1 LELALNRF
9 LPHGSCFDWDPA
21 LILLHATSDIV
32 IVLSYFAIPAL
43 ILAYQHK
50 RRGADNSAMILLFAA
65 FIAACGVTHAM
76 NIVTIWHPIYLWSG
90 AAKAITAAISLA
102 TALYMAPRLPAL
114 LALPSLPEL
123 VAIND
128 QLKDANARYKKA
140 GKEAQRQAR
149 ELASALDRLEMATK
163 AAEIGIWE
171 WDVAAG
177 TLHWDERMYE
187 MYGATEEERRGGLAY
202 DFWRSRV
209 HPDDISMAEGKLHA
223 EVAGTGRFDPVFR
236 IRLPDGRLRY
246 IQAAAYVERD
256 EKGGALRMVGSNRDV
271 TERYET
277 EQRLMETSSRLKTL
291 LNTARDGVHILDEN
305 GNLVE
310 FSHSF
315 AQMLGYTDEETAR
328 LNVTDW
334 DAVFP
339 PEQMLRDLSDF
350 MTVPATFETRHR
362 RKDGSLFDVEINAQG
377 VEIGGRRY
385 LHASA
390 RDITKRKE
398 TETELRESR
407 ERQRQAKKQAEAAS
421 LAKSQFLANM
431 SHEIRTPMNAV
442 LGLLQLMERTPLN
455 KRQKDYVEKA
465 EVAANS
471 LLGIIRDILDFS
483 KIEAGKMELESAPF
497 SIQTLFHT
505 LSALLSIQVRD
516 KDVEILFDV
525 DGAAPIDLIGD
536 ALRLQQILLNLT
548 SNAVKFTS
556 AGAITVRLALLGVME
571 KSVRLEFSVSDT
583 GIGIAP
589 DKLTAIFEG
598 FTQAEASTTRRFG
611 GTGLGL
617 AISRRLVQLMG
628 GDLQVESKLGEGS
641 RFFFTIDLTVADAPA
656 SAPHTLAELGQ
667 RAPGPLR
674 ALIVGDDN
682 AARDVLA
689 KMARDLGWRAK
700 TASCGLEV
708 IADFEHRGAGDRPY
722 HVVFLD
728 WKTLDMGGWELARR
742 IRAAYP
748 PADPPIFVLITAYG
762 RQVMRRHLDEADS
775 PFDGFLTKP
784 LTHSMLVDAVSTAS
798 DGKLVTPHPAQL
810 PGSDRPLADL
820 RLLLVEDNPTNQQVA
835 RELLEFEGAEIVVA
849 GNGADGVRLAQAAE
863 PPFDAVLMDIQMP
876 EMDGF
881 EATRILRREY
891 RRARLPILAMTA
903 NALPSDR
910 EACLAAGMDD
920 HVGKPLDLGEVVA
933 KIMALCGR
941 GSATPE
947 SSCKPTQA
955 KATSSGF
962 ELAPALLR
970 IGNRTDAYL
979 RFADSFRYDQAAIR
993 QRARR
998 AANEN
1003 MGADFA
1009 RELHTLKGLAGTLGG
1024 VSLSVSVQAAEER
1037 LKTGAPLGE
1046 VMDELDIAIEE
1057 ALLELDRITANLALP
1072 GPAAA
1077 ALDTPA
1083 LLARLDEIEPLL
1095 AAGNLRMLSVLA
1107 EIKREHG
1114 AALGDALESLE
1125 RAVAEMNLDGASK
1138 ACAALRKKIGDEA

>member
-1 LELALNRF
+1 MELALNRF
-9 LPHGSCFDWDPA
+9 LPHGLCFGWDPS
-21 LILLHATSDIV
+21 LILLHVASDTV

-43 ILAYQHK
+43 ILAYQYK
-50 RRGADNSAMILLFAA
+50 RRSADNSAIIVLFAS
-65 FIAACGVTHAM
+65 FIAACGVTHAL
-76 NIVTIWHPIYLWSG
+76 NIVTIWYPIFLWSG
-90 AAKAITAAISLA
+90 AVKAITAVISLA
-102 TALYMAPRLPAL
+102 TALYMAPKLPAL

-123 VAIND
+123 LAIND

-149 ELASALDRLEMATK
+149 ELTSALDRLEMATK

-171 WDVAAG
+171 WDVAGG
-177 TLHWDERMYE
+177 TLLWDERMYE
-187 MYGATEEERRGGLAY
+187 MYGATEEERKSGLAY
-202 DFWRSRV
+202 EFWQSRV
-209 HPDDISMAEGKLHA
+209 HRDDIAMVESMLRAEI
-223 EVAGTGRFDPVFR
+223 AGTGRFDPVFR
-236 IRLPDGRLRY
+236 IMPPDGRIRY
-246 IQAAAYVERD
+246 IQAAAFVERD
-256 EKGGALRMVGSNRDV
+256 DKGAVLRVVGSNRDV

-277 EQRLMETSSRLKTL
+277 EQRLTETSSRLKTL

-305 GNLVE
+305 GDLVE

-315 AQMLGYTDEETAR
+315 AQMLGYTDEEVAR

-334 DAVFP
+334 DAAFP
-339 PEQMLRDLSDF
+339 REPLLRGLIEL
-350 MTVPATFETRHR
+350 MAVPATFETRHR
-362 RKDGSLFDVEINAQG
+362 RKDGSIFDVEINAQG
-377 VEIGGRRY
+377 VEFGGRRY

-398 TETELRESR
+398 AETELRESR
-407 ERQRQAKKQAEAAS
+407 ERQRQAKKQAETAN

-442 LGLLQLMERTPLN
+442 LGLLQLMERTPLD
-455 KRQKDYVEKA
+455 KRQKDYVQKA
-465 EVAANS
+465 QVAANS

-497 SIQTLFHT
+497 SIQNLFHT

-556 AGAITVRLALLGVME
+556 VGAITVKLALLGAFD

-589 DKLTAIFEG
+589 DKQASIFEG

-641 RFFFTIDLTVADAPA
+641 RFFFTIDLPVGEAPA
-656 SAPHTLAELGQ
+656 SAPQTLAQLGQ
-667 RAPGPLR
+667 RTPGPLC
-674 ALIVGDDN
+674 ALIVGDNN
-682 AARDVLA
+682 AARSVLA
-689 KMARDLGWRAK
+689 KMARDLGWRAD

-708 IADFEHRGAGDRPY
+708 IGDFERRGADDRPY
-722 HVVFLD
+722 DAVFLD

-742 IRAAYP
+742 IRAAHP

-798 DGKLVTPHPAQL
+798 DGKLVTPNPAQL
-810 PGSDRPLADL
+810 PGPDRPLAGL

-835 RELLEFEGAEIVVA
+835 RELLELQGAEIAVA
-849 GNGADGVRLAQAAE
+849 GNGADGVRLAQTAE

-881 EATRILRREY
+881 EATRVLRREY

-903 NALPSDR
+903 NALSSDR

-933 KIMALCGR
+933 KVMTLCGR
-941 GSATPE
+941 GSAARE
-947 SSCKPTQA
+947 SSSEPEPA
-955 KATSSGF
+955 KAASSGF
-962 ELAPALLR
+962 DLAQALLR

-979 RFADSFRYDQAAIR
+979 RFAASFRYDQAAIR
-993 QRARR
+993 KRARR
-998 AANEN
+998 AADEN
-1003 MGADFA
+1003 VRADFA
-1009 RELHTLKGLAGTLGG
+1009 RELHTLKGLAGTLGA
-1024 VSLSVSVQAAEER
+1024 VSLSASVQAAEDR
-1037 LKTGAPLGE
+1037 VKTGSPLGE
-1046 VMDELDIAIEE
+1046 VMGELDAEIEK
-1057 ALLELDRITANLALP
+1057 ALVELDQITADLELPT
-1072 GPAAA
+1072 PAVA
-1077 ALDTPA
+1077 ALDAPA
-1083 LLARLDEIEPLL
+1083 LLARLDELEPLL

-1107 EIKREHG
+1107 ELKREQG
-1114 AALGDALESLE
+1114 AALGDALDSLE
-1125 RAVAEMNLDGASK
+1125 SAVAEMNLEAASR
-1138 ACAALRKKIGDEA
+1138 ACAALRKIIGEEA